1 MAVLLLPMVLRPNA
15 LAPLAVLYAPS
26 VFSRS
31 ALRPQ
36 AGEGG
41 REGWGRGR
49 FKKGGERKESPAEAA
64 GRARAL
70 ISTHLLHIHSPCISH
85 AWPQATPQERRGE
98 ERGGKRERE
107 GGEERRGKRREGR
120 RKEARAAGAGCVR
133 PEAAPAR
140 RRSHWMG
147 AGSSC

>member
-1 MAVLLLPMVLRPNA
+1 MKRGEKEKR
-15 LAPLAVLYAPS
+15 APQKPL
-26 VFSRS
+26 
-31 ALRPQ
+31 
-36 AGEGG
+36 G
-41 REGWGRGR
+41 
-49 FKKGGERKESPAEAA
+49 
-64 GRARAL
+64 ARAL